1 MRFSTQ
7 TNKILLFA
15 GESRKAK
22 MNTRKIGTVQE
33 QRVAGWLKQHG
44 YDIVEHNFSCRFGEI
59 DLIARDGEY
68 LVFVEVKY
76 RKDNSS
82 GYSLAAVNP
91 AKQKTICKVA
101 RYFLAVE
108 YHNVD
113 IPCRFDVAGI
123 DGDEIHWVKNAFEY
137 IAIL

>member
-1 MRFSTQ
+1 M
-7 TNKILLFA
+7 NK
-15 GESRKAK
+15 
-22 MNTRKIGTVQE
+22 RKIGDE
-33 QRVAGWLKQHG
+33 YEKSAAAYLENNG
-44 YDIVEHNFSCRFGEI
+44 YIILEKNYRCRNAEI
-59 DLIARDGEY
+59 DIIAKDDSY
-68 LVFVEVKY
+68 ICFVEVKY

-101 RYFLAVE
+101 RYFLTVE